1 MLYDSTKI
9 LLGTILRSV
18 QDADQAKWHGRHEQ
32 IESCGDCLY
41 EIHQM
46 SRPRYQG
53 FKMDAASKSA
63 NLLPMYERASR
74 AIPYVKLMVR
84 AIRREDQAT
93 AVENGKLALAEM

>member
-9 LLGTILRSV
+9 LLGTILRSL
-18 QDADQAKWHGRHEQ
+18 QNTDKAKWDEQ
-32 IESCGDCLY
+32 IQSCGDCLY

-46 SRPRYQG
+46 ARPRYQG
-53 FKMDAASKSA
+53 YKLDAASKA
-63 NLLPMYERASR
+63 AKLAPLDERASR

-84 AIRREDQAT
+84 AIRRHDQAT

>member
-9 LLGTILRSV
+9 LLGTILRSL
-18 QDADQAKWHGRHEQ
+18 QNTDKAKWDEQ

-46 SRPRYQG
+46 ARPRYQG
-53 FKMDAASKSA
+53 YKMDAASKA
-63 NLLPMYERASR
+63 AKLAPVDERASR

-84 AIRREDQAT
+84 AIRRHDQAT
-93 AVENGKLALAEM
+93 AVENGKLALAQM

>member
-9 LLGTILRSV
+9 LLGGILRSL
-18 QDADQAKWHGRHEQ
+18 QNTDKARWDEQ
-32 IESCGDCLY
+32 IQSCGDCLY

-46 SRPRYQG
+46 ARPRYQG
-53 FKMDAASKSA
+53 YKLDAASKA
-63 NLLPMYERASR
+63 AHLTPVDERASR

-84 AIRREDQAT
+84 AIRRHDQAT

>member
-1 MLYDSTKI
+1 MLYDSTKV
-9 LLGTILRSV
+9 LLGGILRSLQNV
-18 QDADQAKWHGRHEQ
+18 DKMKWDEQ

-46 SRPRYQG
+46 ARPRYQG
-53 FKMDAASKSA
+53 YKMDAASKAA
-63 NLLPMYERASR
+63 NAVPVYERASR

-84 AIRREDQAT
+84 AIRRHDQAT